1 MIRSL
6 YFENLQS
13 SSRPIAIQEIPTVLE
28 NPDGLLWLD
37 FFGEA
42 NQTCEPVLR
51 DLFHFHPLAIDDALR
66 ESHVPKI
73 DDWEKYLYIVL
84 DALSFDPHTGEIES
98 AELDIFLGSNYIV
111 TIHDLPIQALER
123 VWITADKD
131 DRHHRMGADHIL
143 YKLADELANDF
154 MLTVDD
160 MDVEI
165 EQLEDKILSQPSSAM
180 VQQIFMF
187 RRATL
192 QLRRSISPLREVF
205 NKLARDDYAM
215 IDARDQIYF
224 RDVYDHLVRLHD
236 ISESLRDLSGG
247 VLDTYLSVV
256 NNRMSEIMKTL
267 AIVTT
272 LFMPIS
278 FLAAVFGMNFFLPE
292 TPITAWM
299 EMPFFYA
306 VMALFILI
314 PGAIFWWVRR
324 SGWM

>member
-13 SSRPIAIQEIPTVLE
+13 NSRPIGLQEIPAVLE

-37 FFGEA
+37 FFGESD
-42 NQTCEPVLR
+42 QTCEPILR
-51 DLFHFHPLAIDDALR
+51 DQFHFHPLAIDDALR

-84 DALSFDPHTGEIES
+84 DALSFDPHAGEIES
-98 AELDIFLGSNYIV
+98 AELDVFLGNNYIV
-111 TIHDLPIQALER
+111 TLHDLPIHALER

-143 YKLADELANDF
+143 YKLADELVNDY
-154 MLTVDD
+154 MRTVDELD
-160 MDVEI
+160 FNI
-165 EQLEDKILSQPSSAM
+165 EQLEDQILAEPSNEM
-180 VQQIFMF
+180 VQRIFTF

-192 QLRRSISPLREVF
+192 HLRRSVSPLREVF

-215 IDARDQIYF
+215 IDARDQVYF

-247 VLDTYLSVV
+247 ALDTYLSVV

-278 FLAAVFGMNFFLPE
+278 FLAGVFGMNFFLPE

-299 EMPFFYA
+299 ELPVFYL
-306 VMALFILI
+306 VLVLFILI
-314 PGAIFWWVRR
+314 PAAIFWWVRR